1 MIRDLVIAGCSRRK
15 APERRPLP
23 ALERYTGGIAPHLRT
38 RFAGH
43 RQARERIR
51 FLSAEHGLIRADALL
66 TSYDRQLTVARAE
79 RLRPL
84 IAEQLEHEF
93 QNRGVPERVLLVLEP
108 AYLVPLADLL
118 AHPARPALQWIYDPR
133 GWAEAAA
140 VLDEWRWP

>member
-1 MIRDLVIAGCSRRK
+1 MKWDLLIAGCSRRK

-43 RQARERIR
+43 RTARDRIR
-51 FLSAEHGLIRADALL
+51 FLSAEHGLVHADTLL
-66 TSYDRQLTVARAE
+66 TPYDRQLTPAHAD

-84 IAEQLEHEF
+84 VAEQLTREF
-93 QNRGVPERVLLVLEP
+93 KAEGVPDRVLLVLEP
-108 AYLVPLADLL
+108 LYLVPLADLL
-118 AHPARPALQWIYDPR
+118 EHPGRPTLHWVHDPR
-133 GWAEAAA
+133 GWAETAA